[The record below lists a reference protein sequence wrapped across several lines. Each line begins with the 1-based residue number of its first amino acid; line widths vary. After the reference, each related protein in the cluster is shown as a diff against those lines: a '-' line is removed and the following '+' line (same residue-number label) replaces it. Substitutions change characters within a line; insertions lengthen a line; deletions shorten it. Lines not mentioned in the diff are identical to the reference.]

1 MLKNTFKCINIA
13 FTIMLIIGLYSCKGP
28 ENIDNPLKTELIFE
42 LPDLSVDYPG
52 GKYSLSYVIVNPTG
66 NEIPTPKC
74 DAEWIHDISM
84 DEHKI
89 YLEIDPNESTE
100 ERTATIDITYG
111 KIQTFLNVKQKT
123 YIAPF
128 TLKVPDETVTETT
141 AKIYAYPEDSE
152 MTYIITS
159 IEKSQKEYLGG
170 DDIVFSSI
178 LGQYKE
184 EAKFMNITLAEY
196 LKLNNLL
203 LKGDC
208 NVTISRH
215 EPETEYYALAV
226 GMTEDGKKTSAIIYE
241 KYITKQATDVEQ
253 TFDITINVNGL
264 NASVQIETTDNDNY
278 YLFNCLPKEYID
290 EKGLSLRE
298 YIDEIMA
305 DNIEYG
311 ILWGLSPEDVVKSIC
326 SIGTNSKDFENLD
339 GETEYLVYAGGVSLS
354 GKCNSEV
361 ASKTFETGPV
371 PPSSNTITITMNE
384 IGVDNAT
391 IDIKTTNDDPY
402 AVIVEIADKYAG
414 KSDSE
419 ILSEVIKYN
428 LSSNIYNGDYNGTV
442 ENLNSDTDYM
452 VLAFGYLG
460 GKANTQLYKKTFRTL
475 YPGDP
480 KEFKFH
486 SETSDITITNAKV
499 SVSGEPSTILYYWD
513 IAPSAMSD
521 DEIIT
526 TINTEIQKLIDAG
539 TVSSRMEYLK
549 KVGTRGDDEF
559 IYDNLYSNT
568 EYVPFALAINEK
580 TGENVGGVFRGTPF
594 ITKEKKVSDITLNV
608 SFDKYWDADEI
619 AENFGGYDEFFGQ
632 GLYCMPFTLET
643 SETVR
648 TSSLVAFFGDYT
660 DTNKYSDDYM
670 IEQLFADPNTA
681 IMTQYFLPYNEDCT
695 IAAVALDFDG
705 NFTNV
710 FRVLINRSKDGVSDI
725 RDFEPLNAPHNIKFK
740 YSSEVFRKTAK
751 NEDILK
757 SKSEIQELPVI
768 NTLLQPVEQE
778 ELAITK
784 YLNNMSKQHRF

>member
-1 MLKNTFKCINIA
+1 MLKNTFKCIYIA
-13 FTIMLIIGLYSCKGP
+13 FTITFIVGLYSCKGP

-52 GKYSLSYVIVNPTG
+52 GKYSLSYVIVNPIDK
-66 NEIPTPKC
+66 EIPLPKC

-111 KIQTFLNVKQKT
+111 KIQTYLNVKQKT

-141 AKIYAYPEDSE
+141 AKIYAYPEDSD
-152 MTYIITS
+152 MTYIITA

-170 DDIVFSSI
+170 DDIIFSYI
-178 LGQYKE
+178 VGMYKE
-184 EAKFMNITLAEY
+184 EAKFMNISLAEY

-215 EPETEYYALAV
+215 KPETEYYALAV

-241 KYITKQATDVEQ
+241 EYITKQATDVEQ
-253 TFDITINVNGL
+253 TFDIKVNVNGL

-278 YLFNCLPKEYID
+278 YLFNCLPKDYID
-290 EKGLSLRE
+290 EKGMSLRE
-298 YIDEIMA
+298 YIDEMMA

-311 ILWGLSPEDVVKSIC
+311 ILWGLSPEDVVRSIC
-326 SIGTNSKDFENLD
+326 SLGTISKDFENLY
-339 GETEYLVYAGGVSLS
+339 GETEYIVYAGGVSLS

-371 PPSSNTITITMNE
+371 PPSNNAISIAVNE
-384 IGVDNAT
+384 IGIDNAT
-391 IDIKTTNDDPY
+391 INIKTTNDDPY
-402 AVIVEIADKYAG
+402 AIIVETADKYIG
-414 KSDSE
+414 KSDDE
-419 ILSEVIKYN
+419 ILSEVTKYN
-428 LSSNIYNGDYNGTV
+428 LSSNIYNGDYNGTAG
-442 ENLNSDTDYM
+442 NLYSDTDYM
-452 VLAFGYLG
+452 ILAFGYLG
-460 GKANTQLYKKTFRTL
+460 GKANTQLYKESFKTL

-480 KEFKFH
+480 AEFKFS

-513 IAPSAMSD
+513 VAPATMSD

-526 TINTEIQKLIDAG
+526 TIYTEIQKLIDAG
-539 TVSSRMEYLK
+539 TVSSRMDYMK
-549 KVGTRGDDEF
+549 KVGTRGNDEY

-568 EYVPFALAINEK
+568 EYVPFALAIDEK
-580 TGENVGGVFRGTPF
+580 TGNNVGGVFRGTPF
-594 ITKEKKVSDITLNV
+594 TTKEKKVSDITLNV
-608 SFDKYWDADEI
+608 YYDKYWDADEI
-619 AENFGGYDEFFGQ
+619 AEKFSEYDEFFGQ
-632 GLYCMPFTLET
+632 DLYCMPFTLET
-643 SETVR
+643 SDAVR

-660 DTNKYSDDYM
+660 DKSKYSDDYM

-725 RDFEPLNAPHNIKFK
+725 REFEPLNAPRYNKFR
-740 YSSEVFRKTAK
+740 YSSGILRRSTK
-751 NEDILK
+751 NTEILK
-757 SKSEIQELPVI
+757 SKSETRELPVI
-768 NTLLQPVEQE
+768 NTLLEVKQE
-778 ELAITK
+778 ELAIKAFMHNKTK
-784 YLNNMSKQHRF
+784 